1 MYGVGVFYF
10 MKIYYCSCIKLIWRR
25 TCYNCLLYSLIEWYY
40 NKEIF
45 SLREFY
51 HTSSTNIYYSQNFYI
66 SQILFH
72 KQCAL
77 KMFWCICRIA
87 FCYWYEYNIAILIW
101 AIKIVLKINL
111 EFDLVGINYLLL
123 KPISME
129 NVVFFLLT
137 KDEENMCSI
146 IIQKQDCC
154 IYSTWVKCQSKSLDM
169 YWLPIFVS

>member
-1 MYGVGVFYF
+1 M
-10 MKIYYCSCIKLIWRR
+10 
-25 TCYNCLLYSLIEWYY
+25 YSLIEWYY

-45 SLREFY
+45 PLREFY
-51 HTSSTNIYYSQNFYI
+51 HTSSTNIYYSQNLYI
-66 SQILFH
+66 SKILFH
-72 KQCAL
+72 KQCTL
-77 KMFWCICRIA
+77 KMFWCICRITEIRA

-146 IIQKQDCC
+146 IIQKQDRC
-154 IYSTWVKCQSKSLDM
+154 IYSTSVKCQSKSLDM